1 MPVSWTSWTAYARCI
16 WPWAVLW
23 VSCNRN
29 RGSSLWHA
37 TRRQAHHGT
46 GWATAT
52 AARGSPRSN
61 AVPALF
67 QWPSGSPKNS
77 PKKCSTFVLALFY
90 CRQRAEKGIR
100 RPWHPSPQCRS
111 IFCTERSRGAIH
123 KTGQNQNSKWTVSFH
138 AQTLPRWWDFH
149 LATTVDRNEI
159 QSEFE
164 VLNCHVSVVCSPAD
178 LF

>member
-37 TRRQAHHGT
+37 TLRQAHHGT
-46 GWATAT
+46 VWATAT
-52 AARGSPRSN
+52 AAQGSPRSN

-90 CRQRAEKGIR
+90 CRQHAEKGIR
-100 RPWHPSPQCRS
+100 RPWHPSPQCEASSVQNGLEVPFIRQD
-111 IFCTERSRGAIH
+111 T
-123 KTGQNQNSKWTVSFH
+123 TGQNQKQWVNCDISCPNV
-138 AQTLPRWWDFH
+138 ATLVRFFTWQQP
-149 LATTVDRNEI
+149 
-159 QSEFE
+159 
-164 VLNCHVSVVCSPAD
+164 
-178 LF
+178 